1 MLRNRIKKLTYWGSI
16 AVIAILFLTAFV
28 SCKQERS
35 NDIVLRQP
43 THPKTLNP
51 MISNDGNSRRIIDR
65 IFQPLLQVD
74 YFTYELVPVLMTSR
88 PVIEEINDS
97 TIAMKCEIREEAVWD
112 DTGED
117 ITGKDVDFT
126 LRLMKSPGAAVS
138 GVGLYADFIKD
149 IKIDDTNNK
158 KFVLY
163 CKPYML
169 METALASIVIMPKH
183 IYDPEHILDDFT
195 VSDLTLKKNELEE
208 NSELTRYAK
217 FFNEIDFQ
225 KNIVVGS
232 GPYLLDSWD
241 DKQKVTLK
249 RKENWWADS
258 VVDGN
263 SWLKAYP
270 KMLVYK
276 TIPDINTAVSALRAE
291 ELDVMQKID
300 PRKFVEELRK
310 DADFTNKFHHG
321 TPSQFIY
328 SYLGM
333 QMNHPKFE
341 DLRTRQALRYL
352 MDVEEYSDRVFF
364 GLGER
369 VSTFIHPSN
378 TKFINEDIPLHE
390 YNLDKA
396 KALLAAAGWTDS
408 NQDGTL
414 DRIIDNERVDFKI
427 EVLYPQV
434 ATTSE
439 EGVLLFKNTCEKA
452 GIKIIPVGM
461 DFKVMLEK
469 LSDGDF
475 EMFLGL
481 WQASIV
487 ESDPSQIWHTK
498 YIGNGHNYFGFG
510 NAQSD
515 AILDALVEELSEQKR
530 AKLYKQLQ
538 QVIDDEVP
546 CIFMLA
552 VRNRVAVHKRIKEPN
567 FSSLGRGYWEQGF
580 QVEAVQ

>member
-1 MLRNRIKKLTYWGSI
+1 MLKSKIKKLKYWVSVS
-16 AVIAILFLTAFV
+16 VIVASFTVIIGG
-28 SCKQERS
+28 CKQEKLK
-35 NDIVLRQP
+35 DIVLWQSTDP
-43 THPKTLNP
+43 IKLNP
-51 MISNDGNSRRIIDR
+51 MTSTDAGGRRIIER

-74 YFTYELVPVLMTSR
+74 YFTYELVPVLMKSR

-97 TIAMKCEIREEAVWD
+97 TIAMNCEIREEAVWD
-112 DTGED
+112 DTGEP
-117 ITGKDVDFT
+117 ITGHDVDFT
-126 LRLMKSPGAAVS
+126 LRLMKSPDAAVS
-138 GVGLYADFIKD
+138 AVGLYADFIKD
-149 IKIDDTNNK
+149 IKVDETNSK

-169 METALASIVIMPKH
+169 METALVSMMIMPKH

-195 VSDLTLKKNELEE
+195 VSDLTLKKSELEE
-208 NSELTRYAK
+208 DPELKRYAK

-225 KNIVVGS
+225 KSIVVGS
-232 GPYLLDSWD
+232 GPYLLDGWE

-249 RKENWWADS
+249 RKENWWADNVFDS
-258 VVDGN
+258 N

-270 KMLVYK
+270 KRLVYK
-276 TIPDINTAVSALRAE
+276 TIPDINTAVSALKTE

-300 PRKFVEELRK
+300 PRKFVEDLRK
-310 DADFTNKFHHG
+310 DAEFTSKFHHG

-333 QMNHPKFE
+333 QMNHPKFK
-341 DLRTRQALRYL
+341 DLKTRQALRYL
-352 MDVEEYSDRVFF
+352 MNVEEYSDRVFF

-369 VSTFIHPSN
+369 VSTFIHPSDK
-378 TKFINEDIPLHE
+378 KFINEEIPFHE
-390 YNLDKA
+390 YNLEKA
-396 KALLAAAGWTDS
+396 KALLAEAGWTDS

-414 DRIIDNERVDFKI
+414 DRIIDGEQVDFKI

-439 EGVLLFKNTCEKA
+439 EGVLLFKNSCERA

-469 LSDGDF
+469 LAAGDF

-498 YIGNGHNYFGFG
+498 YIGKGHNYFGFG
-510 NAQSD
+510 NAESD
-515 AILDALVEELSEQKR
+515 AILDALVEELSQEKR
-530 AKLYKQLQ
+530 AKLYKELQ
-538 QVIDDEVP
+538 QIIDDEVP

-552 VRNRVAVHKRIKEPN
+552 VRNRVAVHKRITEPN

-580 QVEAVQ
+580 QIEAVQ